1 MRSRDTLCHEC
12 CLFSVRHGV
21 TQQLKELRDRLNGW
35 SQQFWSF
42 VKIYHLGRVVVAVI
56 IGMRD
61 DRKGL
66 AVFGS
71 GYFMYLIHI

>member
-1 MRSRDTLCHEC
+1 MRSRDTLCDEC

-42 VKIYHLGRVVVAVI
+42 VKIYHLVRVVVAVI

-66 AVFGS
+66 AVLGS